1 MQIRSRTRTAVG
13 GMTSLWSR
21 HKRCF
26 ELEFVKKQ
34 DRPQSWQGVDCAA
47 DYWKSESHRLDLKKY
62 IDPCISCYKE
72 ALHWNKIFPE
82 GYCSYLFTYCFFN
95 PIINIKIGIVISKAW
110 LIAYTNSVFCMIC
123 ADVTQFHYQ
132 LICALNF
139 TRSLGSS
146 WCTYSSVSTGN
157 ESRFISN

>member
-95 PIINIKIGIVISKAW
+95 PIINKKNWHCHFKS
-110 LIAYTNSVFCMIC
+110 LINCIY
-123 ADVTQFHYQ
+123 QFLTLYD
-132 LICALNF
+132 LCGCN
-139 TRSLGSS
+139 TVSLPVDLR
-146 WCTYSSVSTGN
+146 T
-157 ESRFISN
+157 